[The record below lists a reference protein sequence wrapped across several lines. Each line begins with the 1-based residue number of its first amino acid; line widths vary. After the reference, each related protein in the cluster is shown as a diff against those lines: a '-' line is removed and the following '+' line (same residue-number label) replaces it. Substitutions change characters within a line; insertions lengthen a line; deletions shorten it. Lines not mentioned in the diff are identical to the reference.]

1 MGGRAALL
9 SRARRRRARPRAPP
23 PQAPPPH
30 RRARASSLLNG
41 FDMRELDAARALML

>member
-23 PQAPPPH
+23 PH
-30 RRARASSLLNG
+30 RRARASGLLNG